1 MESKNQNIDEIKE
14 QVASLEVTEK
24 GEEQIKEEKVK
35 KEKTKK
41 EGKKP
46 APPAQPLNELYELF
60 KTAELRVGEIVEA
73 KPLPDSDKL
82 YIERINMGD
91 HERVILSGLQK
102 FIPVEGMSGKV
113 IVFCNLKPRKL
124 AGQESNGMVLATSDE
139 KHETVELLRPSND
152 AKVGELVTLDVEDF
166 VHSAPESKFINSKNF
181 DKFLV
186 HLRSDENGSPRF
198 EKYLL
203 KTATGPLA
211 SSAITNGNIR

>member
-1 MESKNQNIDEIKE
+1 MESKNQNIDEVQQKI
-14 QVASLEVTEK
+14 ADLEVK
-24 GEEQIKEEKVK
+24 NDGEGQIKEEKIK
-35 KEKTKK
+35 KEKPKR
-41 EGKKP
+41 EAKKP
-46 APPAQPLNELYELF
+46 VQPVNELYELF

-124 AGQESNGMVLATSDE
+124 AGNESNGMVLATSDE
-139 KHETVELLRPSND
+139 KHEKVELLRPHSD
-152 AKVGELVTLDVEDF
+152 AKIGDLVTLNADDF
-166 VHSAPESKFINSKNF
+166 VHSAPESKFINTKNF

-186 HLRSDENGSPRF
+186 QLRTDETGAPRF
-198 EKYLL
+198 ENYYL
-203 KTATGPLA
+203 KTAASLLA
-211 SSAITNGNIR
+211 PSTIVNGNIR